1 MAWATGVFFRVE
13 RRGDPLPSGPV
24 LVVSNH
30 PNSLVDPLVVF
41 RIGGRVSRPM
51 AKAPLFDH
59 ALLGPVLR
67 ALGGLPVYRR
77 QDDPSQMNKN
87 EGTFDAAVA
96 ALRAGEAV
104 QIFPEGKTHSDP
116 ALAPIRTGAARIAL
130 RAEEEAG
137 WDLGLRIVPVG
148 LTYRRKAVAGG
159 SVVAQTGR
167 PLVPAGLRTL
177 YEADPQEA
185 VRRLTDQIGQ
195 ALEKLTL
202 NFAETEDRE
211 LVEVAERMY
220 AREKGLTAWRAR
232 QSLGDRL
239 PRLREF
245 ARGLAWLRVHDPER
259 HRRVI
264 DSVRRYAK
272 LLGVLGAG
280 DAEIPRRYR
289 TRKVL
294 WYIVTKG
301 IVLGLTMPVALAGIV
316 LWWIPYHLPR
326 LTVGRLRPAYEAI
339 STMKLA
345 TVMLAFP
352 AFLAGYSAVAWW
364 FGGTWWALGVGI
376 GAAICGLVAWWWK
389 LRWDDAREDVRLFLR
404 VLGRRKSR
412 DRLAAERRRL
422 VTEFDELA
430 RLRDAE
436 TREGGAG

>member
-1 MAWATGVFFRVE
+1 M
-13 RRGDPLPSGPV
+13 
-24 LVVSNH
+24 LVVANH

-130 RAEEEAG
+130 RAEEEAA
-137 WDLGLRIVPVG
+137 WDLGLQIVPVG

-167 PLVPAGLRTL
+167 PLVPAELRAL
-177 YEADPQEA
+177 YEDDPQEA
-185 VRRLTDQIGQ
+185 VRRLTDQISQ

-202 NFAETEDRE
+202 NFAESEDRE

-220 AREKGLTAWRAR
+220 AREKGLTAWRTR

-239 PRLREF
+239 PRLRQF
-245 ARGLAWLRVHDPER
+245 ARGLAWLRANDPER
-259 HRRVI
+259 HRRVT
-264 DSVRRYAK
+264 DAVRRYAK

-326 LTVGRLRPAYEAI
+326 LAVGRMRPAYEAV
-339 STMKLA
+339 STIKLA
-345 TVMLAFP
+345 TVILAFP
-352 AFLAGYSAVAWW
+352 AFLAGYTAIAWW
-364 FGGTWWALGVGI
+364 LGGTWWALGVGL
-376 GAAICGLVAWWWK
+376 GAAICGLVTWWWK

-422 VTEFDELA
+422 VAEFDELA
-430 RLRDAE
+430 GLLAAE
-436 TREGGAG
+436 TGEGAGSSWNR

>member
-1 MAWATGVFFRVE
+1 
-13 RRGDPLPSGPV
+13 V
-24 LVVSNH
+24 LVVANH

-130 RAEEEAG
+130 RAEEEAA
-137 WDLGLRIVPVG
+137 WDLGLQIVPVG

-167 PLVPAGLRTL
+167 PLVPAELRAL
-177 YEADPQEA
+177 YEDDPQEA
-185 VRRLTDQIGQ
+185 VRRLTDQISQ

-202 NFAETEDRE
+202 NFAESEDRE

-220 AREKGLTAWRAR
+220 AREKGLTAWRTR

-239 PRLREF
+239 PRLRQF
-245 ARGLAWLRVHDPER
+245 ARGLAWLRANDPER
-259 HRRVI
+259 HRRVT
-264 DSVRRYAK
+264 DAVRRYAK

-326 LTVGRLRPAYEAI
+326 LAVGRMRPAYEAV
-339 STMKLA
+339 STIKLA
-345 TVMLAFP
+345 TVILAFP
-352 AFLAGYSAVAWW
+352 A
-364 FGGTWWALGVGI
+364 
-376 GAAICGLVAWWWK
+376 C
-389 LRWDDAREDVRLFLR
+389 DV
-404 VLGRRKSR
+404 VVEASLGRRS
-412 DRLAAERRRL
+412 
-422 VTEFDELA
+422 
-430 RLRDAE
+430 
-436 TREGGAG
+436 